1 MQATFEPTRPAEW
14 PISTRSRW
22 AGRVLGGVPV
32 LFLFMDSAIKLIHIA
47 AVTEGSARLGFP
59 DQLSRPLGVIL
70 LACTTLYLVPRTAVL
85 GAVLLTGYLGGAVAI
100 HARIGDPLL
109 SHTLF
114 PVYFGVMLWGSLFLR
129 DARVRAAVGPPR

>member
-1 MQATFEPTRPAEW
+1 MEATLEPTLSAER
-14 PISTRSRW
+14 PISIRSRW

-32 LFLFMDSAIKLIHIA
+32 LFLLMDSTMKLIHVA
-47 AVTEGSARLGFP
+47 AVTEASARIGFP
-59 DQLSRPLGVIL
+59 DQLSRPLGLIL

-109 SHTLF
+109 SHILF
-114 PVYFGVMLWGSLFLR
+114 PVYVGVMLWGSLFLR
-129 DARVRAAVGPPR
+129 DARVRAAVGPAR